1 MYISVYCFVSY
12 IIVVITTQPMND
24 TVCLTQSTTASFTC
38 VVDRGDEDITN
49 TEWRILTGGRYRSVV
64 GRPGHMVDPIRNGD
78 IITDTL
84 TITNVSVN
92 NNNAQ
97 YRCQPDTDVISMPVI
112 LTVLGMYV
120 CSYLHT

>member
-1 MYISVYCFVSY
+1 MSY
-12 IIVVITTQPMND
+12 NIVVITTQPVNA

-38 VVDRGDEDITN
+38 VVDRGGIDITN
-49 TEWRILTGGRYRSVV
+49 AGWSILTGGQYLSVV
-64 GRPGHMVDPIRNGD
+64 GRPGHMVNPIRNED

-92 NNNAQ
+92 DNNAQ
-97 YRCQPDTDVISMPVI
+97 YRCEPDTGVNSMSVI

-120 CSYLHT
+120 CNYLCT